1 MRVIPNESSWI
12 AFTED
17 APADLSAPTTDEL
30 AAAKVLTSYIVT
42 INPTSTGNA
51 IPIPNLDSLFDSSTI
66 GTSQGAF
73 SGDFYRD
80 DEADDAW
87 DTLKRGVRGYFFI
100 SRFGGSGTDHM
111 PAAGE
116 KIEVWPVAITQ
127 RAGSAMASNTVQTFT
142 LTAAVPEP
150 PAEDAVVASGT
161 GAPGTPDNLTATPGA
176 AGIVELDWDAPPGA
190 APTSYRVYHSAT
202 AGGTYTEVTTNITK
216 IGTTAALTAVTP
228 AGNAHFYR
236 VAAQN
241 AAGTG
246 SQSAPPVQVTVA

>member
-12 AFTED
+12 AFSDT
-17 APADLSAPTTDEL
+17 APADLEAPTEDEL

-51 IPIPNLDSLFDSSTI
+51 IPTPNLDSLFDSSTI

-80 DEADDAW
+80 DEDDLAW
-87 DTLKRGVRGYFFI
+87 DTLKRGIRGYFYI
-100 SRFGGSGTDHM
+100 SRFGGSGTDHS
-111 PAAGE
+111 PVAGE
-116 KIEVWPVAITQ
+116 NIEVWPVAITQ

-142 LTAAVPEP
+142 LTAAVPDK

-161 GAPGTPDNLTATPGA
+161 GTPSAPRNLTATPGA
-176 AGIVELDWDAPPGA
+176 AGIVELDWDAPSAGT
-190 APTSYRVYHSAT
+190 PTSYRVYHAT
-202 AGGTYTEVTTNITK
+202 TLAGTYTEVTTNITK
-216 IGTTAALTAVTP
+216 IGTTANCTAVTP
-228 AGNAHFYR
+228 AGAAHFYK
-236 VAAQN
+236 VAATD

-246 SQSAPPVQVTVA
+246 PQSSPGVQVTVA